1 MPTRR
6 NLIFNAFAFKEDY
19 LNAPAIGSEKVSDRT
34 IDIYIKNAY
43 VSLFSAKAKNPQD
56 DVALVTNCE
65 LPFKYKDLFMREKI
79 KIIKI
84 EFNDFVM
91 PKTFVWS
98 LAFFKLCALKCIVN
112 NNNYEKILLL
122 DPDTITVYNYKELW
136 MEADHGLLLYNINH
150 SYANKYRKS
159 IVQNYQHLYQND
171 KNLVHYGGE
180 FIGGTNKVLKN
191 FIEKCDK
198 VYKVIKENNFNIS
211 NDAGDETI
219 ISIAAIFLN
228 NVIEAGAYIYRYW
241 TYPSFFLISTNYKIN
256 PVAIWH
262 LPAEKKEGMIRIY
275 NHLQRRGVLPSIEKM
290 ARIFGFPRATRLN
303 ILTILRWCYIK
314 VKGICRRATNVLL
327 NKTK

>member
-1 MPTRR
+1 MSTRR

-19 LNAPAIGSEKVSDRT
+19 LNAPQIGGEKVSDRT

-91 PKTFVWS
+91 PKTFAWS
-98 LAFFKLCALKCIVN
+98 LAFFKLCALKYIVN

-122 DPDTITVYNYKELW
+122 DLDTITVHSYKELW
-136 MEADHGLLLYNINH
+136 MEADHGLLLYNVNH
-150 SYANKYRKS
+150 SYTHNDRKR
-159 IVQNYQHLYQND
+159 IVQAYQHLYQND
-171 KNLVHYGGE
+171 KNIVHYGGE
-180 FIGGTNKVLKN
+180 CIVGTNKVLKN
-191 FIEKCDK
+191 FIEECDK
-198 VYKVIKENNFNIS
+198 IYKVIKENNFDIS
-211 NDAGDETI
+211 KNTTDETI

-228 NVIEAGAYIYRYW
+228 NIIEAGAYIYRYW
-241 TYPSFFLISTNYKIN
+241 TYPLFYLVSTNYISN

-262 LPAEKKEGMIRIY
+262 LPGEKTEGMIRIY
-275 NHLQRRGVLPSIEKM
+275 THLQRRGMLPSIRKM
-290 ARIFGFPRATRLN
+290 ASIFDFPSTKRPN
-303 ILTILRWCYIK
+303 ILMWCYNNR
-314 VKGICRRATNVLL
+314 KGICRRAIDILL
-327 NKTK
+327 NKKR